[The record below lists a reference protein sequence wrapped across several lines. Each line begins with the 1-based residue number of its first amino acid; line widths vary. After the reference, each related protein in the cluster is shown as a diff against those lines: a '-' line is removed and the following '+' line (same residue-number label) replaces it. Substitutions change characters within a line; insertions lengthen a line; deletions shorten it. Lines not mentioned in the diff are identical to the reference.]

1 MKLINVVTIC
11 LALGFPGSF
20 LVNAVPVIV
29 TQPEPQTVP
38 VGYPAY
44 FAVEATNSL
53 VLPMNYFW
61 FKNGVAIG
69 GATNNFFSAT
79 NVTLGDNNAVYTV
92 IVSNSTGVAMSGT
105 NGVLSVLAQIPNVFN
120 LPPFYACSTNYYV
133 ATNGSDNN
141 STLAAQNPSTPWQ
154 TISHAL
160 SVLQNQGSPQG
171 GVCVN
176 VASGVY
182 TVNNTIYSTVSG
194 SSDTT
199 NGYFVLRSQIPHG
212 AMIQVASNAT
222 DYTYGILFE
231 NAQYVVIDG
240 FVVAG
245 DHSLANIH
253 GRGIEVAG
261 TSNTVCLG
269 HHFRIYNNI
278 VYGFG
283 SAAIQAS
290 QADYIE
296 ERNNVCF
303 GCCATDPAQTSG
315 IGYYQ
320 PVALDTGTWNTVS
333 ASNAVFHI
341 IVGDNVSFNNIECN
355 IGKPHT
361 DGNGIILDT
370 FVANRYINKSLVEG
384 NLCFNNGGS
393 GTAVAISGSY
403 VTIRNNTFFNNH
415 EDDNNSSPWRGEITI
430 ASTAASSHDN
440 TVANNIARAVV
451 GKGSNTQGNKAIAD
465 VAGNGLENSNNI
477 YLNNLTYNGTAG
489 QASLLTNNTT
499 ATITAATGNILGSN
513 PQFISETNFNFT
525 LQSSS
530 PAIDASIAA
539 AGLPVFDLN
548 GQLRP
553 QGAGMDLGAYEYVY
567 SLLITSITL
576 QGSNVVITF
585 SMGPGGTNALQANN
599 GGAFGGLNTNGFT
612 NIFVVTSNAY
622 AGALTNFLDAGA
634 VAHFPSRYYRV
645 LLLP

>member
-1 MKLINVVTIC
+1 MKLITAVTIY
-11 LALGFPGSF
+11 LGGCFAGSF
-20 LVNAVPVIV
+20 VVMAAPVIV
-29 TQPEPQTVP
+29 TQPGPQTVP

-53 VLPMNYFW
+53 LQPMNYFW

-69 GATNNFFSAT
+69 GATNNFYFNT
-79 NVTLGDNNAVYTV
+79 NVAPGDNNAVYSV
-92 IVSNSTGVAMSGT
+92 VVSNSTGVAMSGT
-105 NGVLSVLAQIPNVFN
+105 NGILSVLAQIPHVFG
-120 LPPFYACSTNYYV
+120 LPPFYTCSTNYYV
-133 ATNGSDNN
+133 ATNGSDAN
-141 STLAAQNPSTPWQ
+141 SALAAQNPNTPWQ
-154 TISHAL
+154 TIGHAL
-160 SVLQNQGSPQG
+160 SVLKNQGGPQG

-176 VASGVY
+176 VASGIYPV
-182 TVNNTIYSTVSG
+182 TSTIFSTVSG

-199 NGYFVLRSQIPHG
+199 NGYFVLRSQVPHG

-222 DYTYGILFE
+222 DGTYGILFE

-245 DHSLANIH
+245 DHSLANLH

-283 SAAIQAS
+283 SAGIQAS

-296 ERNNVCF
+296 ERNNICF
-303 GCCATDPAQTSG
+303 SCCATDPAQTSG
-315 IGYYQ
+315 IGHYQ
-320 PVALDTGTWNTVS
+320 PVALDNGTWNTVP
-333 ASNAVFHI
+333 AGNAAFHI
-341 IVGDNVSFNNIECN
+341 IVGDNISFNNIEGN
-355 IGKPHT
+355 LGKPHT
-361 DGNGIILDT
+361 DGNGIIFDT
-370 FVANRYINKSLVEG
+370 FVANQYTNQSLVEG

-393 GTAVAISGSY
+393 GMAIAIGGSY
-403 VTIRNNTFFNNH
+403 VTIRNNTLFNNH
-415 EDDNNSSPWRGEITI
+415 EDDNLSSSWRGEITI

-451 GKGSNTQGNKAIAD
+451 GNGSNTQHNIAIAD

-477 YLNNLTYNGTAG
+477 YLNNLTFNGTTG

-499 ATITAATGNILGSN
+499 ATITTATGNMLGTN

-530 PAIDASIAA
+530 PAIDASTAV
-539 AGLPVFDLN
+539 AGLPAFDLN
-548 GQLRP
+548 GQMRP
-553 QGAGMDLGAYEYVY
+553 QGAGVDLGAYEYVY
-567 SLLITSITL
+567 SLRINSISL

-585 SMGPGGTNALQANN
+585 SMGPGGTNALQAND
-599 GGAFGGLNTNGFT
+599 GGPNANGFT
-612 NIFVVTSNAY
+612 NIFVITHNTD

-634 VAHFPSRYYRV
+634 AANYPSRYYRV
-645 LLLP
+645 LLVP